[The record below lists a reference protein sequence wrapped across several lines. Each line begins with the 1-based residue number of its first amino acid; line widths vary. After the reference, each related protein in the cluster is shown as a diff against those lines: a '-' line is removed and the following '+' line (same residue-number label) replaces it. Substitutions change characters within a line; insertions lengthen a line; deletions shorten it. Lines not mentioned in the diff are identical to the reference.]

1 MITHTLGFSRMGK
14 QRELKKAL
22 EAFWKGETKAAE
34 LQSVAG
40 EIRLRHWTLQKQAGI
55 DILPVG
61 DFSLYDHMLDMSA
74 LLGAVP
80 TRYDFQADTVDQ
92 ETYFLMARGGNKN
105 GQGVGAM
112 EMSKWFDTNYHYIVP
127 ELAPDQRFALRST
140 KLFDE
145 LQEAQALDMPLKAVL
160 PGPFTFLFCAKS
172 TDPAA
177 NRFNLLP
184 GLLQAYTEI
193 LRACSKQCQ
202 LIQLD
207 EPVLA
212 LELPAELDKT
222 AFHKA
227 YQTLIQA
234 AAPAKILLATYFGS
248 VTHNLSY
255 LDKLPVT
262 GLHIDLVRAPE
273 QLEPV
278 LGALA
283 SETLLSLGLV
293 NGRNIWKVEADKALE
308 IINKAETALGA
319 DRLLLAPSCSLLHVP
334 VDLDD
339 ETALSAEIRDWM
351 AFGKQKCEELRMLA
365 DAAAGKDRT
374 QWLEQNRAS
383 WESRRQAPALHNAAV
398 RGRASGIDAA
408 MLQRAKPYPQRR
420 ELHDKRFGLPLLPTT
435 TIGSFPQTT
444 EIRTARRDFKHGD
457 LDQQGYTEA
466 MRTQIRD
473 VVARQE
479 KFGLDVLVHGE
490 PERNDMVE
498 YFGEQLDGFCFTKNG
513 WVQSYG
519 SRCVKPPV
527 IYGDVSRP
535 RPMTV
540 EWSTYAQSLTQKPMK
555 GMLTGPVTILCWS
568 FVRDDQ
574 PRSETCRQIALAIR
588 DEVADLE
595 QAGIGVIQV
604 DEPALREGAPLRKSD
619 WEAYFRWAVDS
630 FRLAINGAAAETQ
643 MHTHM
648 CYSEFN
654 EIVSWIAA
662 MDADVISIE
671 ASRSK
676 MELLDAFQ
684 QFDYPNEIGPG
695 IWDIHSPRVP
705 PVEEMCEL
713 LRRAAAVIPVRK
725 LWVNPDCGLKTR
737 GWEESTAA
745 LKNLVQAAKIMRK
758 ELSAD

>member
-1 MITHTLGFSRMGK
+1 MTNCRRPRLWTCRSRQCFPARSPFFSA
-14 QRELKKAL
+14 QNP
-22 EAFWKGETKAAE
+22 
-34 LQSVAG
+34 Q
-40 EIRLRHWTLQKQAGI
+40 
-55 DILPVG
+55 
-61 DFSLYDHMLDMSA
+61 
-74 LLGAVP
+74 
-80 TRYDFQADTVDQ
+80 TRPQ
-92 ETYFLMARGGNKN
+92 
-105 GQGVGAM
+105 
-112 EMSKWFDTNYHYIVP
+112 IV
-127 ELAPDQRFALRST
+127 
-140 KLFDE
+140 
-145 LQEAQALDMPLKAVL
+145 
-160 PGPFTFLFCAKS
+160 
-172 TDPAA
+172 
-177 NRFNLLP
+177 FNLLP

-408 MLQRAKPYPQRR
+408 MAPARQALSAAAGAARQAFRPAPCCPPPPSARSPRPPKSARPGATSSTATWISRATPRPCVRR
-420 ELHDKRFGLPLLPTT
+420 F
-435 TIGSFPQTT
+435 
-444 EIRTARRDFKHGD
+444 
-457 LDQQGYTEA
+457 A
-466 MRTQIRD
+466 MWWP
-473 VVARQE
+473 RQE

-725 LWVNPDCGLKTR
+725 LWVNPDFGLKTR